1 MEWLNAI
8 VQGLLLGGLYA
19 MLATGL
25 SLVFGVMRLVNLAH
39 GDLGL
44 LAAFIALVIVEA
56 TGIGPFLSLVIV
68 VPLMMGLGYVLQRV
82 ILNRTLEGGVL
93 SSIVVTFGLAV
104 VLQNAMLTVFTAD
117 SRGLDVGSLETASL
131 AITNRIAVGWLP
143 LITLATAVAILVALQ
158 LTLDRTQIGR
168 ALRAASD
175 DGEAARIVGI
185 DNRHLNGLAMAIALG
200 TVAIGGVFL
209 GIRTTFA
216 PADGPALL
224 IFAFEAVII
233 GGLGSLWGTLAGAS
247 CWACRR
253 RSGARS
259 APLCRSWAAT
269 SCSWP
274 SCCCVRRVYSH
285 VPGPARHDIDRCPG
299 FALVP
304 R

>member
-44 LAAFIALVIVEA
+44 LAAFVALVIVGT
-56 TGIGPFLSLVIV
+56 TGIGPFASLLIV

-82 ILNRTLEGGVL
+82 ILNRTMEGGVL
-93 SSIVVTFGLAV
+93 SSVLVTFGLAV
-104 VLQNAMLTVFTAD
+104 VLQNGLLTVFTAD

-131 AITNRIAVGWLP
+131 QITDRLIVGWLP
-143 LITLATAVAILVALQ
+143 LITLGTAVVILVALQ
-158 LTLDRTQIGR
+158 LMLDRTQLGR

-185 DNRHLNGLAMAIALG
+185 DNRHLFGLAMAIALG

-224 IFAFEAVII
+224 IFAYEAVII
-233 GGLGSLWGTLAGAS
+233 GGLGSLWGTLVGGIILGVSQTVGGQINPAYQILAGHLVFLAILLL
-247 CWACRR
+247 RPEGLFPR
-253 RSGARS
+253 PG
-259 APLCRSWAAT
+259 
-269 SCSWP
+269 
-274 SCCCVRRVYSH
+274 VRQ
-285 VPGPARHDIDRCPG
+285 A
-299 FALVP
+299 
-304 R
+304 